1 MLTTSNTP
9 ARPRR
14 AAAVLVAGA
23 LAVASCGGPA
33 EQSAPPL
40 PAPTAAD
47 TTPRPIPPLL
57 PPVATAAPT
66 DAPPPPPVPVE
77 CGTAPV
83 HGEPHRLEPA
93 DSDGDNIA
101 ESCVSPHDHPHETEP
116 APAVVCGPVEIHGEP
131 HATEPVDSDGDGEL
145 DACVLSGDSDHPHET
160 AGPEADDADP
170 ADAAAEPPVE
180 PAAEP
185 VATAGPIPVRVQ
197 EPDEGCV
204 ELPSGLWECHDA
216 ETTVVPEPSPEPTA
230 EVWGGG
236 GTGWRYDGHGEPVAT
251 RVWSQAETKSPWP
264 PAGEGQFELDWM
276 TQCMRENHE
285 YRQERVRRGWLDPSL
300 ATYEVTALSCS
311 IHISAAWGPVV
322 LDGRDKACV
331 YEALMNRRV
340 RTISVRNRA
349 WTMWDCPTGPDGTDP
364 DPLRPF
370 EVRCREL
377 VERMVA
383 AGYERAVCVPEA
395 VPARDPANPCN
406 SQRFA
411 AQWLYW
417 AWLRAQG
424 LDNTTKY
431 DWRAC

>member
-1 MLTTSNTP
+1 MG
-9 ARPRR
+9 ARPNPNTGNRTGAGAVR
-14 AAAVLVAGA
+14 CVAAAAALVRALAAGLVLAAPFAVVTAAAQTAGDIAVRDELVADQEALLNAYRCRFDVDIEQVPGGCADGA
-23 LAVASCGGPA
+23 PMRPAAGPGGFEGEPDAEDIAVRDRLVADQEALLNAYRCRFDIDTEVVPGGCPDPDPEPA
-33 EQSAPPL
+33 E
-40 PAPTAAD
+40 
-47 TTPRPIPPLL
+47 
-57 PPVATAAPT
+57 
-66 DAPPPPPVPVE
+66 
-77 CGTAPV
+77 
-83 HGEPHRLEPA
+83 
-93 DSDGDNIA
+93 
-101 ESCVSPHDHPHETEP
+101 
-116 APAVVCGPVEIHGEP
+116 
-131 HATEPVDSDGDGEL
+131 EL
-145 DACVLSGDSDHPHET
+145 
-160 AGPEADDADP
+160 
-170 ADAAAEPPVE
+170 
-180 PAAEP
+180 
-185 VATAGPIPVRVQ
+185 
-197 EPDEGCV
+197 
-204 ELPSGLWECHDA
+204 W
-216 ETTVVPEPSPEPTA
+216 
-230 EVWGGG
+230 GG
-236 GTGWRYDGHGEPVAT
+236 GTGWAYNSRGEPVAT

-285 YRQERVRRGWLDPSL
+285 YRQERVRRGWMEESL

-370 EVRCREL
+370 EIRCREL